1 MSDLWSD
8 FLLFCA
14 FVLAVAV
21 APNLAHAWGKYRRRT
36 QPKRTAIKLSRT
48 QSFAE
53 KHRQKLARRARLDAF
68 HRRGGDAA

>member
-1 MSDLWSD
+1 MRD
-8 FLLFCA
+8 FLLLCA
-14 FVLAVAV
+14 FVLALAV
-21 APNLAHAWGKYRRRT
+21 APNVWQAWAKHRRRT

-68 HRRGGDAA
+68 HNKQRPMI